1 MAHGLG
7 LIDWQAPWLAPYCAA
22 GQPLAQQ
29 VMAGVSCAE
38 ALNSCE
44 AMPVRFVPQ
53 AALPCGMAY
62 EQYIF
67 EQRGVPTRDGLHDFF
82 NGIIWQHF
90 PLAKQRLN
98 QLQAV
103 QIAADG
109 VQAVRGPVRDAITVF
124 DENAALLRAP
134 DAVWEALVA
143 RDWRRLFIELR
154 PLWAQASLLLFGHAL
169 LEKLVS
175 PRKPITAHVYRA
187 QPATDSIADL
197 DAWLA
202 QDLTAAKLAGKPFV
216 PLPVLGVPGWWPANG
231 DPAFYDDAQ
240 VFRPPRAVAHPVS
253 SCGR

>member
-1 MAHGLG
+1 
-7 LIDWQAPWLAPYCAA
+7 
-22 GQPLAQQ
+22 
-29 VMAGVSCAE
+29 MAGASCAE
-38 ALNSCE
+38 ALNSCA

-53 AALPCGMAY
+53 AALPGGMAY

-98 QLQAV
+98 QLQAA

-175 PRKPITAHVYRA
+175 PRKPITAQSGLLRRC
-187 QPATDSIADL
+187 P
-197 DAWLA
+197 
-202 QDLTAAKLAGKPFV
+202 
-216 PLPVLGVPGWWPANG
+216 GVPPAAGRCASRIILRPVNQMATG
-231 DPAFYDDAQ
+231 DGDFPRPRLDFHHPALTICAIG
-240 VFRPPRAVAHPVS
+240 PRVTGCCRRKA
-253 SCGR
+253 